1 MKDWIKSF
9 FGKIKSR
16 KFIVEVIATVALFV
30 GVIDGN
36 QWIIVSCIYIGG
48 NVLKYLVE
56 ILLAKYKS
64 KE

>member
-1 MKDWIKSF
+1 MKEWFKEF

-16 KFIVEVIATVALFV
+16 KFIVEVIATVALFLK
-30 GVIDGN
+30 VINGN

-56 ILLAKYKS
+56 IFTAKYKDG
-64 KE
+64 K

>member
-1 MKDWIKSF
+1 MKDWVKSF

-16 KFIVEVIATVALFV
+16 KFIVEVIATVALFLKI
-30 GVIDGN
+30 IDGN

-56 ILLAKYKS
+56 ILSIKFGN